1 MLQGKYLSVFSGKA
15 AGVRPGS
22 VALRDSSGS
31 HAAFPKDELG
41 DPFAT
46 MRRLY
51 SRDLGKGLMSGL
63 RSGSFGSW
71 QPTSAAQRIEKLG
84 EQPGREAA
92 VSRWSRRLPGSLVR
106 RSIAA
111 KTTSTA
117 SRLRRDGFAAPEAGV
132 GRCRKP
138 TRGSSRR
145 SSGWSNRRH
154 WAIPCDP

>member
-1 MLQGKYLSVFSGKA
+1 LFLSRDATLEKSCRQRFLKVFGLVIRYIGIGTHFWTYIDVHKMLQGKYLSVFSGKA

-63 RSGSFGSW
+63 RSGSFGS
-71 QPTSAAQRIEKLG
+71 
-84 EQPGREAA
+84 
-92 VSRWSRRLPGSLVR
+92 
-106 RSIAA
+106 
-111 KTTSTA
+111 
-117 SRLRRDGFAAPEAGV
+117 
-132 GRCRKP
+132 
-138 TRGSSRR
+138 
-145 SSGWSNRRH
+145 
-154 WAIPCDP
+154 